1 MYISEIFIT
10 TTRGDILIH
19 KKYRFDLDFDPK
31 VIFLKKLRAVGNEHL
46 LPHFKEDDVTFCHI
60 KRNGLFIMAVTTCN
74 MSPIFLVEFLTRFFL
89 ICKDFCGVVSE
100 DAIRANVLLIYEILN
115 EILEFGYIQL
125 ATTDKIKPYIQSDP
139 VLVLANRSPAEEI
152 ASRLFFPLFQFGIE
166 TRVAPSSAS
175 SKPVVRTAVEQE
187 NRKNEIFVDVIE
199 KMIVVITNDGLVS
212 RMDVTGNINVKSF
225 LSGNPVIK
233 LAVNED
239 LTLAEQGK
247 PKDFNSHVTMEQ
259 CSFHQCV
266 RKEEFNTSRCLIL
279 NPPIGEF
286 SAMTY
291 RLASDPPLK
300 PPFRLQVQEKDFDSP
315 SRDTCLSLQL
325 LSHIPENT
333 EAVNIVLR
341 IPVPGTVSG
350 ISQQLIG
357 PDQTIELKASNKQ
370 IVWNIKKF
378 PGGSH
383 LNANLRL
390 ISNSGVKTRLKDIG
404 HIVME
409 FEASG
414 YTCSGIQ
421 IRYLRVFDRDQAYVP
436 YRWIRYI
443 TVSDSYVFKL

>member
-1 MYISEIFIT
+1 
-10 TTRGDILIH
+10 
-19 KKYRFDLDFDPK
+19 
-31 VIFLKKLRAVGNEHL
+31 
-46 LPHFKEDDVTFCHI
+46 
-60 KRNGLFIMAVTTCN
+60 
-74 MSPIFLVEFLTRFFL
+74 
-89 ICKDFCGVVSE
+89 
-100 DAIRANVLLIYEILN
+100 
-115 EILEFGYIQL
+115 
-125 ATTDKIKPYIQSDP
+125 
-139 VLVLANRSPAEEI
+139 
-152 ASRLFFPLFQFGIE
+152 
-166 TRVAPSSAS
+166 
-175 SKPVVRTAVEQE
+175 
-187 NRKNEIFVDVIE
+187 
-199 KMIVVITNDGLVS
+199 
-212 RMDVTGNINVKSF
+212 
-225 LSGNPVIK
+225 
-233 LAVNED
+233 
-239 LTLAEQGK
+239 
-247 PKDFNSHVTMEQ
+247 MEQ